1 MLDIPD
7 LFVGISP
14 DARQVTG
21 LETWLWP
28 QAAPGVVDPLAAQ
41 SAFAEAGTLG
51 VELRATYQG
60 TVFHMGDSANSQVT
74 CTVQVESVPAG
85 VAHPCAFT
93 YLEEGTYDITAVS
106 TWLYEWRD
114 NAGTPDFVDLGEF
127 DFDEDL
133 TVEAV
138 DLEALISR

>member
-1 MLDIPD
+1 M
-7 LFVGISP
+7 
-14 DARQVTG
+14 
-21 LETWLWP
+21 
-28 QAAPGVVDPLAAQ
+28 
-41 SAFAEAGTLG
+41 
-51 VELRATYQG
+51 
-60 TVFHMGDSANSQVT
+60 
-74 CTVQVESVPAG
+74 
-85 VAHPCAFT
+85 
-93 YLEEGTYDITAVS
+93 S